1 MIHSRSRYIVRL
13 GDKDVDYNSNFRM
26 VLVTRNPDPDLPPDA
41 RAIVNVANFTVT
53 KSDLEGQLLGMTIQ
67 IVLINTKI
75 TPHTTSQNIPHL
87 SLVFSAPEV
96 SFSRG

>member
-1 MIHSRSRYIVRL
+1 
-13 GDKDVDYNSNFRM
+13 M
-26 VLVTRNPDPDLPPDA
+26 VLVTRNPDPDLLPDA